1 VQACKPGERARFW
14 KVAQFRS
21 TSLYANLTAAELAEW
36 KMYLKLEQLAGYRL
50 VGELIRDWLQ
60 AERAHFAAFSPDG
73 QPPAPP
79 GGPEGSRDGRRQTI
93 EDLSE

>member
-1 VQACKPGERARFW
+1 MQACKPGERARFW

-50 VGELIRDWLQ
+50 VGELVRGWLA
-60 AERAHFAAFSPDG
+60 AERAYFAALSPDG
-73 QPPAPP
+73 KPPAPAA
-79 GGPEGSRDGRRQTI
+79 GPEGSRGRRQTI
-93 EDLSE
+93 EDET